1 VTLMHDFKRPARLIK
16 NSLLVVLLL
25 VAGCSSG
32 VATHDAY
39 RAAEL
44 VVDFFTGLKSSEG
57 TRLAYAWT
65 DDKYKQEVPF
75 EEFSR
80 IVAFIRETNRG
91 AEIRL
96 VGFEVFGRRETFV
109 VYANS
114 KTGETEMHFKLTLA
128 GTKNQ
133 DYYLLALDVDDSAFA
148 KTGIYREYPESIVI
162 EGV

>member
-1 VTLMHDFKRPARLIK
+1 MTRY
-16 NSLLVVLLL
+16 SLLVVLLL

-44 VVDFFTGLKSSEG
+44 VVDFFTGLKSREG

-65 DDKYKQEVPF
+65 DDKFKQEVSF
-75 EEFSR
+75 EEFSG
-80 IVAFIRETNRG
+80 IVAVIRKTNGG

-96 VGFEVFGRRETFV
+96 AGFEVFGPEETLV

-114 KTGETEMHFKLTLA
+114 KTGEAEMHFKLTLA

-148 KTGIYREYPESIVI
+148 KTGVYREYPDSIVI

>member
-1 VTLMHDFKRPARLIK
+1 MREFKRLARVIK
-16 NSLLVVLLL
+16 NSLLVGLLL

-57 TRLAYAWT
+57 TRLAYAWA
-65 DDKYKQEVPF
+65 DDRYKQEVPV
-75 EEFSR
+75 EEFFR
-80 IVAFIRETNRG
+80 IAAFIREANGG

-96 VGFEVFGRRETFV
+96 VGFEVFGRKETLV

-114 KTGETEMHFKLTLA
+114 KTGETEMHFRLTLA

-148 KTGIYREYPESIVI
+148 KTGVYREYPESIVI

>member
-1 VTLMHDFKRPARLIK
+1 MTLMHDFKRPARLIK

-44 VVDFFTGLKSSEG
+44 VVDFFTGLKSSE
-57 TRLAYAWT
+57 
-65 DDKYKQEVPF
+65 QEVPF
-75 EEFSR
+75 AEFSR

-133 DYYLLALDVDDSAFA
+133 DYYLLALDVDDSAFS

>member
-1 VTLMHDFKRPARLIK
+1 MIK
-16 NSLLVVLLL
+16 NALLVVLLL

-44 VVDFFTGLKSSEG
+44 VVDFFTGLKSTEG

-65 DDKYKQEVPF
+65 DDRFKQEASF
-75 EEFSR
+75 DEFSQ
-80 IVAFIRETNRG
+80 IVAFIRKTNGG

-96 VGFEVFGRRETFV
+96 IGFEVFGRKETLV

-114 KTGETEMHFKLTLA
+114 KTEAAEMHFKLTLA
-128 GTKNQ
+128 GTKNK
-133 DYYLLALDVDDSAFA
+133 DYYLLALDVGDSAFA
-148 KTGIYREYPESIVI
+148 KTGVYREYPESIVI

>member
-1 VTLMHDFKRPARLIK
+1 MIRH
-16 NSLLVVLLL
+16 SLLVVLLL

-44 VVDFFTGLKSSEG
+44 AVDFFTGLKSREG

-65 DDKYKQEVPF
+65 DDKYKQEVSF
-75 EEFSR
+75 DEFSR
-80 IVAFIRETNRG
+80 IAAFIRKTNGG

-96 VGFEVFGRRETFV
+96 TGFEVFGRKETLV

-148 KTGIYREYPESIVI
+148 KTGFYSEYPESIVI

>member
-1 VTLMHDFKRPARLIK
+1 MLNQYPASMIK
-16 NSLLVVLLL
+16 SSLLVVLLL

-32 VATHDAY
+32 VTTHDAY

-65 DDKYKQEVPF
+65 DDKYKQEVSF
-75 EEFSR
+75 AEFAR
-80 IVAFIRETNRG
+80 IVAFIRKTNGG

-96 VGFEVFGRRETFV
+96 VGYEVFGRIDTLV

-114 KTGETEMHFKLTLA
+114 KTGEAETHFKLTLA
-128 GTKNQ
+128 GTKNE

-148 KTGIYREYPESIVI
+148 KTGVYREYSESIVI